1 MEGFFTKTQTQ
12 SKDRPDGRTYS
23 CASCGLYQYKFHP
36 RMPAFG
42 NFKKGILN
50 VGEAPGETEDKKGRQ
65 WQGKAGRTLQ
75 HAYRRL
81 GIDLFE
87 DCLNINSVNCR
98 PTDDEGTNRP
108 PAAYEIACCRK
119 RVTRLIGK
127 YKPKVIILHGGAAVQ
142 SLIGHRWKKKLDG
155 ISKWRGWT
163 IPDRDFGTWICP
175 VFHPSYVQRKDSE
188 EIETVW
194 KQDLKR
200 AFSMVEV
207 PFPDFPDEE
216 KQIIIVEDKKEVLDV
231 LRKLNM
237 GVLKPDPQIMA
248 FDIETTGLKPQDTKR
263 HRIACTSFC
272 DNPNRAYVVPELKW
286 KSYKRALKELLENP
300 DIGKVAANMKMEDT
314 WENVINGITVKNWVW
329 DTMQATHVLDN
340 RKGITGLK
348 FQVYVNFGVV
358 EYDGEIEEY
367 LKGDPKNAN
376 SVNRVFEADP
386 KKLRL
391 YCGLDAL
398 FEYKL
403 ALIQME
409 KMGVDPRE
417 LV

>member
-1 MEGFFTKTQTQ
+1 
-12 SKDRPDGRTYS
+12 
-23 CASCGLYQYKFHP
+23 
-36 RMPAFG
+36 
-42 NFKKGILN
+42 
-50 VGEAPGETEDKKGRQ
+50 
-65 WQGKAGRTLQ
+65 
-75 HAYRRL
+75 
-81 GIDLFE
+81 
-87 DCLNINSVNCR
+87 
-98 PTDDEGTNRP
+98 
-108 PAAYEIACCRK
+108 
-119 RVTRLIGK
+119 
-127 YKPKVIILHGGAAVQ
+127 
-142 SLIGHRWKKKLDG
+142 
-155 ISKWRGWT
+155 
-163 IPDRDFGTWICP
+163 
-175 VFHPSYVQRKDSE
+175 
-188 EIETVW
+188 
-194 KQDLKR
+194 
-200 AFSMVEV
+200 
-207 PFPDFPDEE
+207 
-216 KQIIIVEDKKEVLDV
+216 
-231 LRKLNM
+231 
-237 GVLKPDPQIMA
+237 
-248 FDIETTGLKPQDTKR
+248 
-263 HRIACTSFC
+263 
-272 DNPNRAYVVPELKW
+272 
-286 KSYKRALKELLENP
+286 
-300 DIGKVAANMKMEDT
+300 MKMEDT